1 MRRVEEVFMKRK
13 WKVLCLF
20 VTMLGLLAACNFP
33 LSSGQSEDAVATS
46 VAQTVAAVDAQT
58 QPTVTAIVL
67 QPTST
72 VSSLPTITPQ
82 ITSTSISTVPT
93 STPKP
98 CNQAWMVSESPLDDA
113 SYSAGATF
121 TKTWNLN
128 NTGTCTWTGN
138 YRTIYYSGD
147 SISGAGTKYLNST
160 VAPGEKVD
168 IVYTFK
174 APSTA
179 GTYKTLFKLQDDEG
193 VSFAQ
198 FWVQF
203 KVKSTSPT
211 STPSTFAV
219 TNVNFSS
226 SDAVKTDTCPQT
238 FDYQAF
244 ITANKAGTLT
254 YHFVCSD
261 GSTSTPQSITFSGAG
276 AKTVSGNW
284 DLDTTGDYWVK
295 LYIDEPNHQLFGQLD
310 LSLTCTPAFAVT
322 GVDFSSPAS
331 PYDGGSCSTLS
342 IDYQIDIS
350 TNGAGTVTY
359 LITFKDST
367 TTGGS
372 LPFSSAGT
380 QSVTGT
386 WNIDPPVAGDY
397 WFNIYIDNPNHQL
410 FGPHN
415 FTVTCTP

>member
-1 MRRVEEVFMKRK
+1 MKKR
-13 WKVLCLF
+13 LF
-20 VTMLGLLAACNFP
+20 FVI
-33 LSSGQSEDAVATS
+33 S
-46 VAQTVAAVDAQT
+46 VALSVLSITSCGIMSNGNQQEKAIATAIAMTVEAMNAQHAQAT
-58 QPTVTAIVL
+58 QPPL
-67 QPTST
+67 
-72 VSSLPTITPQ
+72 LPTN
-82 ITSTSISTVPT
+82 TSAPLPTATLIPT
-93 STPKP
+93 STPVVVP
-98 CNQAWMVSESPLDDA
+98 SSTPRACNMATFISEDPQDDA
-113 SYSAGATF
+113 TFKPGETF
-121 TKTWNLN
+121 TKSWRLK

-244 ITANKAGTLT
+244 ITANKAGTVT
-254 YHFVCSD
+254 YHFVFSD

-276 AKTVSGNW
+276 AKTVSGTW

-342 IDYQIDIS
+342 IDYQIDIA

-372 LPFSSAGT
+372 LPFSSAGM

-415 FTVTCTP
+415 FIVTCTP